1 MALKS
6 DQLGSRRRDNMVKR
20 KYNVPTKKYKV
31 SAYVR
36 GKLRVATIEAK
47 NKPEAQRK
55 AAKKWGKAVDVG
67 HYAIVRM

>member
-1 MALKS
+1 
-6 DQLGSRRRDNMVKR
+6 MVKK
-20 KYNVPTKKYKV
+20 KYKVPMKKYKV

-36 GKLRVATIEAK
+36 GKLRSATIEAK

-67 HYAIVRM
+67 IYTITRV

>member
-1 MALKS
+1 
-6 DQLGSRRRDNMVKR
+6 MVKR
-20 KYNVPTKKYKV
+20 KYKVPMKKYKV

-36 GKLRVATIEAK
+36 GKLRSATIEAK

-67 HYAIVRM
+67 YFSIVRV